1 MDSQKKIKVL
11 FRLRSLEMGGV
22 QKVMLDLMENLPKDK
37 FEIALLLNLYQGE
50 LKTEIPNGIK
60 IIYLAKGKEFFS
72 KNSIIQKI
80 QLILRRIKLFLF
92 VQFPI
97 LTFYLK
103 LKKKYDIEIASS
115 YSEFDSVLNSFD
127 KKSRKIAWFH
137 TDVSY
142 DKNKKRVMERI
153 YKMQKFNHVVFCA
166 AHIRNVI
173 TENFGISYPNSS
185 VIYNA
190 IHAEQVLKKS
200 IQENV
205 NLDLKY
211 PIFCSVGRLHS
222 RKGYHLLLKVH
233 KKLIDEGLKHSVIIL
248 GDGEERENLKKQI
261 SEENLKET
269 FHLLGT
275 KSNPYPYIK
284 NSDFFILPSQS
295 EAYPLVINEAL
306 ALQKPIISTNVGG
319 IPEMIDDGKDGI
331 LVNFDE
337 NEIFEA
343 MKRFLTEPELVK
355 KIIEGTQSADEKF
368 DEKKIYQQV
377 TEVFEQQYKK
387 LIK

>member
-1 MDSQKKIKVL
+1 MENQKKIKVL

-173 TENFGISYPNSS
+173 TEN
-185 VIYNA
+185 
-190 IHAEQVLKKS
+190 
-200 IQENV
+200 
-205 NLDLKY
+205 
-211 PIFCSVGRLHS
+211 
-222 RKGYHLLLKVH
+222 RKAAFF
-233 KKLIDEGLKHSVIIL
+233 
-248 GDGEERENLKKQI
+248 
-261 SEENLKET
+261 SESGFSLSP
-269 FHLLGT
+269 F
-275 KSNPYPYIK
+275 
-284 NSDFFILPSQS
+284 Q
-295 EAYPLVINEAL
+295 
-306 ALQKPIISTNVGG
+306 
-319 IPEMIDDGKDGI
+319 
-331 LVNFDE
+331 
-337 NEIFEA
+337 
-343 MKRFLTEPELVK
+343 
-355 KIIEGTQSADEKF
+355 
-368 DEKKIYQQV
+368 
-377 TEVFEQQYKK
+377 
-387 LIK
+387 